1 MSVIVVSASGAALVG
16 AKLKDDATALAVAE
30 GVFGL
35 TLPARFVGLSLRA
48 ITATLTTASS
58 VGAPSLGVRRNAAT
72 EVLSTNVTIDAGALS
87 SVTAAVAAVINAANA
102 TVAALDTWWIDC
114 DVAGT
119 GALGAFVE
127 LVFA

>member
-1 MSVIVVSASGAALVG
+1 MSVIVVSSGGGAFVG

-35 TLPARFVGLSLRA
+35 TLPARFVGLALRA
-48 ITATLTTASS
+48 VTFTLTTASS
-58 VGAPSLGVRRNAAT
+58 VGNPALGVRRNAAT
-72 EVLSTNVTIDAGALS
+72 EVLSTNVSVDVSELS
-87 SVTAAVAAVINAANA
+87 SDTAAVPAVVNVANA
-102 TVAALDTWWIDC
+102 TVAAGDTWWIDC

-127 LVFA
+127 LSFA